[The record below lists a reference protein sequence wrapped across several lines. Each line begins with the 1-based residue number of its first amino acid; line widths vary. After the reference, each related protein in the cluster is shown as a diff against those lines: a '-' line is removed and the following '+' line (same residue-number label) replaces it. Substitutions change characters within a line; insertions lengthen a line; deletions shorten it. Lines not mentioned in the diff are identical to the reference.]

1 MLFFLE
7 KKEKLRKHKPKVM
20 QLGSRAKV
28 KPREWNQEAD
38 RTQTTLLITAP
49 LLFAS

>member
-7 KKEKLRKHKPKVM
+7 KKEKFRKHKPKVM
-20 QLGSRAKV
+20 QLGSKAKV
-28 KPREWNQEAD
+28 KPREWNQETD
-38 RTQTTLLITAP
+38 RTLDHCS